1 MRIIRYLIDLGAE
14 IGVQNYHGINLMH
27 VSAQG
32 YQATS
37 IVYFLQKGLDV
48 NVTDKKKNSTPL
60 HWASYSGAETAVA
73 YLTAFGA
80 KVMRET
86 LRGTHRSTLR

>member
-32 YQATS
+32 DQATS
-37 IVYFLQKGLDV
+37 IVFFSQKGLDV
-48 NVTDKKKNSTPL
+48 NVTDKKNSTPL